1 MTVDG
6 GSPFSFSNSGVSMRL
21 TPVFRRLAGP
31 GGAAITFLIASS
43 SDAQRRPATPPPAPA
58 AEAQSLINERRD
70 DPRPAPSRR
79 EGEGPFA
86 KLIIR
91 STTLIDGTGGPPR
104 GPVDI
109 VVEGNRITDIVGVG
123 YPESPIDSVK
133 RPTGATREIEGA
145 GMYVLPGLVDIHVHQ
160 GTQQKAPDSEYYNK
174 LWLAH
179 GITTV
184 RGVPFASFD
193 YSMKEK
199 VRSGKNEITAPR
211 YSVYQRPGTG
221 WGRGPIRTADEA
233 RAWVRWIAQN
243 GADGLKLGAER
254 PDLMAAYL
262 DEAKKLGLGT
272 TAHLAQLG
280 VAQMNADEATRLGL
294 GTITHFYGL
303 FEAMYENNS
312 IQPWPADMNYMNEQ
326 HRFSQ
331 VARQWS
337 LVKPKGE
344 KWNALLA
351 RLKERDVTLD
361 PTMVAYL
368 TGRDMFH
375 HMYAPWHATYTL
387 PSLWDYYTPS
397 RSNHGSYWY
406 YWTTWDEV
414 AWRNFYRVWMEFLN
428 DYKNMGGRVTA
439 SSDAGFIY
447 NTPGFSTIQEM
458 ELLQEAGFHPL
469 EVIRSATYHAAEALA
484 KPKGRDIDVGV
495 VRHGALA
502 DLLILDQSPI
512 ENLKVLYGTGALR
525 LNDRTGKPEQVGG
538 VKWTIKD
545 GIVYDA
551 KQLLADVARMVEEQR
566 RSRATA
572 QSRP

>member
-1 MTVDG
+1 MRMT
-6 GSPFSFSNSGVSMRL
+6 PA
-21 TPVFRRLAGP
+21 FRRMVAP
-31 GGAAITFLIASS
+31 GAAIAFTVAVPAE
-43 SDAQRRPATPPPAPA
+43 AQRRPATPPAPPPA
-58 AEAQSLINERRD
+58 AESQSLANERRD
-70 DPRPAPSRR
+70 DPRPAPARR

-91 STTLIDGTGGPPR
+91 STTLIDGTGAPPR

-109 VVEGNRITDIVGVG
+109 VIEGNRITDIISVG
-123 YPESPIDSVK
+123 YPESPIDSAK
-133 RPTGATREIEGA
+133 RPTGAAREIEGA
-145 GMYVLPGLVDIHVHQ
+145 GMYVMPGLVDIHVHQ

-174 LWLAH
+174 LWMAH

-199 VRSGKNEITAPR
+199 ARSDRNEITAPR

-221 WGRGPIRTADEA
+221 WGRGPIRTAAQA
-233 RAWVRWIAQN
+233 REWVQWIARN

-254 PDLMAAYL
+254 PDLMAAYI

-303 FEAMYENNS
+303 FEAMYENHS
-312 IQPWPADMNYMNEQ
+312 VQPWPADMNYMNEQ

-351 RLKERDVTLD
+351 KLKERDVTLD

-375 HMYAPWHATYTL
+375 HMYAPWHANYTL
-387 PSLWDYYTPS
+387 PSLWEYYAPS
-397 RSNHGSYWY
+397 RTAHGSYWF

-469 EVIRSATYHAAEALA
+469 EVIRSATYHPAEALA
-484 KPKGRDIDVGV
+484 KPKGKEIEVGAI
-495 VRHGALA
+495 RPGMLA
-502 DLLILDQSPI
+502 DLLIVDQNPI
-512 ENLKVLYGTGALR
+512 ENLKVLYGTGALK
-525 LNDRTGKPEQVGG
+525 LNDTTRKPEQVGG

-566 RSRATA
+566 RTRAAA
-572 QSRP
+572 QSQPR

>member
-1 MTVDG
+1 MRMTPLFRRMTV
-6 GSPFSFSNSGVSMRL
+6 
-21 TPVFRRLAGP
+21 P
-31 GGAAITFLIASS
+31 GAAAITVLIAASAE
-43 SDAQRRPATPPPAPA
+43 AQRRPATPPAPA
-58 AEAQSLINERRD
+58 APAEGQGLVNERRD
-70 DPRPAPSRR
+70 DPRPAPARR
-79 EGEGPFA
+79 EGEGPFT

-109 VVEGNRITDIVGVG
+109 VVEGNRIADIVSVG
-123 YPESPIDSVK
+123 YPESPIDSAK

-145 GMYVLPGLVDIHVHQ
+145 GMYVMPGLVDMHVHQ

-199 VRSGKNEITAPR
+199 ARSEKNEITAPR

-221 WGRGPIRTADEA
+221 WGRGPIRTPAQA
-233 RAWVRWIAQN
+233 REWVQWIARN

-254 PDLMAAYL
+254 PDLMAAYI
-262 DEAKKLGLGT
+262 DEAKKHGLGT

-303 FEAMYENNS
+303 FEAMYENHS

-351 RLKERDVTLD
+351 KLKERDVTLD

-387 PSLWDYYTPS
+387 PSLWDYYAPS
-397 RSNHGSYWY
+397 RTSHGSYWF

-469 EVIRSATYHAAEALA
+469 EVIRSATYHGAETLA
-484 KPKGRDIDVGV
+484 KPKGRDIDVGA
-495 VRHGALA
+495 VRPGMFA
-502 DLLILDQSPI
+502 DLLIVDQNPI
-512 ENLKVLYGTGALR
+512 ENLKVLYGTGALK

-551 KQLLADVARMVEEQR
+551 KQLLADVAKMVEEQR
-566 RSRATA
+566 RTRAAA
-572 QSRP
+572 QSQPK

>member
-1 MTVDG
+1 MGTP
-6 GSPFSFSNSGVSMRL
+6 SL
-21 TPVFRRLAGP
+21 TRRITAP
-31 GGAAITFLIASS
+31 AAILGIFLIAAPAA
-43 SDAQRRPATPPPAPA
+43 AQRRPAQAPPPTA
-58 AEAQSLINERRD
+58 AEVEALGNERRD
-70 DPRPAPSRR
+70 DPRPAPARR
-79 EGEGPFA
+79 EGEGPFP

-109 VVEGNRITDIVGVG
+109 VIEQNRITDIISVG
-123 YPESPIDSVK
+123 YPESPIDSAK

-145 GMYVLPGLVDIHVHQ
+145 GMYVMPGLVDLHVHQ

-174 LWLAH
+174 LWLGH

-184 RGVPFASFD
+184 RGVPFASFE

-199 VRSGKNEITAPR
+199 LRSEKNEITAPR

-221 WGRGPIRTADEA
+221 WGRGPIRTTEQA
-233 RAWVRWIAQN
+233 RAWVQWIARN

-254 PDLMAAYL
+254 PDLMAAYI
-262 DEAKKLGLGT
+262 DEAKKQGLGT

-294 GTITHFYGL
+294 GTVTHFYGL

-312 IQPWPADMNYMNEQ
+312 IQPWPVDMNYMNEQ

-351 RLKERDVTLD
+351 KLKERDVALD

-368 TGRDMFH
+368 TGRDMIH
-375 HMYAPWHATYTL
+375 HMNAPWHATYTL
-387 PSLWDYYTPS
+387 PSLWDYYAPS
-397 RSNHGSYWY
+397 RTSHGSYWF

-428 DYKNMGGRVTA
+428 DYKNMGGRVTV

-458 ELLQEAGFHPL
+458 ELFQEAGFHPL
-469 EVIRSATYHAAEALA
+469 EVIRSATYHPAEVLA
-484 KPKGRDIDVGV
+484 KPKGREIDVGA
-495 VRHGALA
+495 VRYGMLA
-502 DLLILDQSPI
+502 DLLIVDQNPI
-512 ENLKVLYGTGALR
+512 ENLKVLYGTGALK
-525 LNDRTGKPEQVGG
+525 LNDRTGRPEQVGG
-538 VKWTIKD
+538 VRWTIKD
-545 GIVYDA
+545 GIIYDA
-551 KQLLADVARMVEEQR
+551 RQLLADVAKMVEEQR
-566 RSRATA
+566 RTRAASGPSPSR
-572 QSRP
+572 